1 MPQYLND
8 KKRFIIRMIEV
19 LASGEPLSAPRHLA
33 LFFELEEFLGSR
45 RCNSG
50 LLKNGTPDFEF
61 LNREENRTAL
71 QNTLSAML
79 EATVYPQNIHQL
91 SHYRRDRSKTV
102 FKVNNNL
109 VYKHLQKK
117 LDFESFQKLFKLGC
131 NRGVF
136 SLSFEHH
143 IPKVTEQ
150 AGSLHM
156 TRKWPRDHAA
166 MLPLISERYAAE
178 LWPGL
183 QAWAEA
189 YSAPE
194 EQNAFAA
201 IFNVP
206 QNYKKNLGISHVFW
220 MDKNGFLTRDKNWH
234 MNQRTESHAALLYG
248 FAQSILQLLENPRPK
263 FKLISPQIIQ
273 TVVQLTHYLYVLGP
287 SPSSCG
293 PWEEIAFSGGIN
305 WDCACVIEAFQK
317 MNELLLRLHFELPIL
332 NKFLQAEKKL
342 LEKFRLEPLLENPSK
357 LKQYIAASQKNIAEN
372 YLNEFREI
380 KRIDASSVML
390 AASDID
396 LSSDGNIYENI
407 KKRLETLKVFQD
419 NLLGEFGARRYNRFQ
434 CRIDNKDIDS
444 CDSYLNLNSDLLLD
458 NQSGRFYFGKR
469 ERIAQIEKYG
479 GSVSSVKDYILRQK
493 GFSEKTS
500 AQWGLPV
507 SYAALAFGKM
517 LNKLLNECRGRKHIT
532 PEESNLIKT
541 CLNGEEEYIK
551 RSYAGITG
559 IKIDG
564 SIPYKAN
571 GTLTDIWK
579 KPEAYQAVTT
589 LRGRADFAFLPG
601 VNSHLGWDAAI
612 CYQASQIFLKNL
624 ELLESETLPS
634 I

>member
-1 MPQYLND
+1 M
-8 KKRFIIRMIEV
+8 
-19 LASGEPLSAPRHLA
+19 
-33 LFFELEEFLGSR
+33 
-45 RCNSG
+45 
-50 LLKNGTPDFEF
+50 
-61 LNREENRTAL
+61 
-71 QNTLSAML
+71 
-79 EATVYPQNIHQL
+79 
-91 SHYRRDRSKTV
+91 
-102 FKVNNNL
+102 
-109 VYKHLQKK
+109 
-117 LDFESFQKLFKLGC
+117 
-131 NRGVF
+131 
-136 SLSFEHH
+136 
-143 IPKVTEQ
+143 
-150 AGSLHM
+150 
-156 TRKWPRDHAA
+156 
-166 MLPLISERYAAE
+166 
-178 LWPGL
+178 
-183 QAWAEA
+183 
-189 YSAPE
+189 
-194 EQNAFAA
+194 
-201 IFNVP
+201 
-206 QNYKKNLGISHVFW
+206 
-220 MDKNGFLTRDKNWH
+220 
-234 MNQRTESHAALLYG
+234 
-248 FAQSILQLLENPRPK
+248 
-263 FKLISPQIIQ
+263 
-273 TVVQLTHYLYVLGP
+273 
-287 SPSSCG
+287 
-293 PWEEIAFSGGIN
+293 
-305 WDCACVIEAFQK
+305 
-317 MNELLLRLHFELPIL
+317 
-332 NKFLQAEKKL
+332 
-342 LEKFRLEPLLENPSK
+342 
-357 LKQYIAASQKNIAEN
+357 
-372 YLNEFREI
+372 
-380 KRIDASSVML
+380 
-390 AASDID
+390 
-396 LSSDGNIYENI
+396 SSDGNIYENI